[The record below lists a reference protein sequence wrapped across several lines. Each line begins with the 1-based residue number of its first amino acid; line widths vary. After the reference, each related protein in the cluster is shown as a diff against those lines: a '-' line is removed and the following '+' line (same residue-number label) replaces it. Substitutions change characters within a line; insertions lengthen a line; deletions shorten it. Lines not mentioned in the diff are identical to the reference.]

1 MVQGQARMGFIAI
14 LLFGLAF
21 VSGIAGGLMVA
32 GFTFFAGV
40 LGFPARAIGQ
50 FRREAPWEAIAA
62 GLFIAWACISFLWS
76 PYDRP
81 DQVWKLA
88 IGVPSFAAFAFAMST
103 LDGRWKTRVEAAL
116 LFCTIALGLFF
127 VSETITG
134 GSGTMSFKL
143 AVEGG
148 AQVGTDLQD
157 LVDKSLGHGTALLI
171 LLAGPAAALA
181 WREGA
186 PLIGMVIIAFSIIS
200 AFGFSTEINIV
211 AIAVAMLVAALAY
224 CQPRGILSALFG
236 LFGGM
241 FVVIPLTLPG
251 LIGALPQ
258 GLIDALPTSWVMRLE
273 IWSYAS
279 EQLRERL
286 WTGWGLDASRILGGP
301 AEVRGSSFDLLPL
314 HPHNA
319 ALNVWLET
327 GAFGAMLLAFALVMI
342 GGRVAGAPRL
352 SRLQAASIAW
362 VVSAYAVFIM
372 GSYGVWQE
380 WLIACLAIAIGGCTL
395 LGARGA
401 AR

>member
-1 MVQGQARMGFIAI
+1 MVKGQARMGLIAI

-40 LGFPARAIGQ
+40 LGFPARAMGQ
-50 FRREAPWEAIAA
+50 FRKEAPWEAIAA

-88 IGVPSFAAFAFAMST
+88 IGVPSFAAFAFAMSQ
-103 LDGRWKTRVEAAL
+103 LEGRWKTRVEAAL

-127 VSETITG
+127 VAETITG
-134 GSGTMSFKL
+134 GAGTMSFKL

-148 AQVGTDLQD
+148 AHEGAELQD

-186 PLIGMVIIAFSIIS
+186 PLIGMVIVGLAVIS
-200 AFGFSTEINIV
+200 AFGFSTEINIL
-211 AIAVAMLVAALAY
+211 AVAVALLVAALAY
-224 CQPRGILSALFG
+224 FQPRGILSALFG
-236 LFGGM
+236 LVGGM

-258 GLIDALPTSWVMRLE
+258 GLIDTLPTSWVMRLE
-273 IWSYAS
+273 IWSFAS

-286 WTGWGLDASRILGGP
+286 WTGWGLDASRVLGGP
-301 AEVRGSSFDLLPL
+301 AEVRGLSFDLLPL

-362 VVSAYAVFIM
+362 VVSVHTVLIM
-372 GSYGVWQE
+372 GSYGIWQE
-380 WLIACLAIAIGGCTL
+380 WLIACTAVAIGGCTL
-395 LGARGA
+395 LGARRQA
-401 AR
+401 